1 PTGKISA
8 VRLSYLARYARDPL
22 GFVTRR
28 FARFGD
34 MYMIQTGK
42 DQTFVTK
49 SPEHLR
55 TILRTRATAFG
66 KPQIGLE
73 KFLGQGLLN
82 SNGDLWRRHRR
93 MIQPAFHTAMLHSY
107 ADMMVEKSLEMG
119 SAWTSGMQVNLATE
133 FMRTTLRI
141 VCASLFD
148 HKIRDDDDDVGA
160 AMMGFQDA
168 FGGLN
173 FIPAWLPTRKNRR
186 SKQGLAAMDKIIFGL
201 IDQRK
206 KELAED
212 PKRKDSPDL
221 LTQLL
226 QIDDSDGL
234 SSQALRDE
242 LITLFTAG
250 HETTSNALS
259 WAFTLLAQHPA
270 VEAKLHAELADV
282 LEGRPPTFDDLPRL
296 PYTRNVIAEAMRLY
310 PPAYVIAREA
320 LEDVEVGEYT
330 IKKGSICTGWI
341 YMLHRDPTVFPEPE
355 AFRPERFD
363 DDDPKFR
370 DAYLPF
376 GAGARMCIG
385 ATFAKMEM
393 ALILA
398 TTAQKFAFRL
408 PPGHRVQAR
417 PQITLTP
424 AGGVPVTILVRT

>member
-1 PTGKISA
+1 MQASRKTPPGPRPTGKISA

-242 LITLFTAG
+242 RVFDWLEARLRREINYAVSPSLCGKLAIEAG
-250 HETTSNALS
+250 
-259 WAFTLLAQHPA
+259 PA
-270 VEAKLHAELADV
+270 VTVNLTFETSADV
-282 LEGRPPTFDDLPRL
+282 E
-296 PYTRNVIAEAMRLY
+296 I
-310 PPAYVIAREA
+310 
-320 LEDVEVGEYT
+320 
-330 IKKGSICTGWI
+330 
-341 YMLHRDPTVFPEPE
+341 
-355 AFRPERFD
+355 
-363 DDDPKFR
+363 
-370 DAYLPF
+370 
-376 GAGARMCIG
+376 GARTKLKGNLVARTI
-385 ATFAKMEM
+385 AH
-393 ALILA
+393 
-398 TTAQKFAFRL
+398 AFF
-408 PPGHRVQAR
+408 
-417 PQITLTP
+417 
-424 AGGVPVTILVRT
+424 